1 MFTYLSNF
9 TNIMTTFCSIG
20 LLSGEEVR
28 PFLNAHFMCCRAMSK
43 IIINNN
49 NENNNDSSNNNQ
61 NNSNRNRSKTDYLV
75 SSLHRYDWLSKYSI
89 QLCLRKSLDIDAVFG
104 AEVKICNDMVE
115 LLPSKLDRMHFHGES
130 GLTI

>member
-1 MFTYLSNF
+1 
-9 TNIMTTFCSIG
+9 MTTFCSIG

-89 QLCLRKSLDIDAVFG
+89 QLCLRKSLDIHAVFG